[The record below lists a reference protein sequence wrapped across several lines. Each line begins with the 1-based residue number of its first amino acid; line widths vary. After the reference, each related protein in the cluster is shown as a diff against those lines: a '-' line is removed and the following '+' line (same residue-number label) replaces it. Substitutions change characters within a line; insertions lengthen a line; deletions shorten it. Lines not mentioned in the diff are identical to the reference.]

1 MSWQAS
7 LQISSGA
14 VLCNAPAT
22 LNADVRRQQ
31 LAPGVIQASGVQM
44 AGNKRLSFFGLG
56 VALASYSPH
65 VMGFAESAPP
75 STSENALTEIV
86 VTAQKRSENIQDVGM
101 AITAKSGEQLMEQNI
116 INVADLTRVEP
127 SLQFSQ
133 TQSGSPV
140 YTLRGVG
147 YFEQSLSAA
156 PTVSIY
162 QDEVAYPY
170 PVMSRGV
177 LLDPERVE
185 ILKGP
190 QGTLYGQNAT
200 GGAINFVA
208 AKPTNTFEGGFD
220 ESFSRF
226 DHNYLTAFVSGPL
239 SSTLRARVAF
249 STENGGSWQR
259 STTRGIDLGDKDTQ
273 IGRILLEW
281 TPTDR
286 LTLGLNLNGWTD
298 HSDTQA
304 GQIEGFRLQA
314 PGNVTPEINLSD
326 PASYI
331 PAPVGSAA
339 YNAYPAPIKAA
350 LGQPIVTNDSRA
362 ADWFA
367 GARPQNDESY
377 YQAALRVDYSFMDEL
392 GLTSLTSFQ
401 HFAEGNVVDQGGT
414 QAAEETSVVRGTVK
428 SYAEE
433 VRLHGLF
440 DLGKINWLLGFN
452 FSREDTKENDFVS
465 PFISTASYSPL
476 ALGLPPFLDFGAV
489 DNNRTITKSVFANI
503 EYKIVE
509 SFDVHAGV
517 RYTKSDQN
525 LAGCSYSTYPSV
537 TILQNT
543 LSGLLGGH
551 APGTGVVGQCVT
563 LGPPPEFPVGIVTNT
578 LDQSNVPWRV
588 GVDWTPIAHNL
599 FYFTVSKGYKAG
611 SSPAVGASQ
620 AAQLT
625 PVTQESL
632 LSYELGSKSEFFDRT
647 LQANFS
653 IFHYDYTNK
662 QELGRVLDPVYGAL
676 QALLNIP
683 KSTEDG
689 AEVSLE
695 WRAAG
700 GLTFTG
706 AVTYL
711 DSRVTSDFH
720 DTGPYPLGP
729 TDLVNFKGEA
739 FPFTPKWSGQLGARY
754 QWDVGSHLSAFVEG
768 DSSYQSRASA
778 AFGSMEST
786 SEGAPA
792 LDIAPYGLLNL
803 SGGIAPKNRQW
814 HVDIWGKNVTN
825 KYYWNSVN
833 YVSDTVVRQ
842 IGMPATFG
850 VTVGYRF

>member
-1 MSWQAS
+1 MAGR
-7 LQISSGA
+7 LFKTLTFCGIIGYF
-14 VLCNAPAT
+14 T
-22 LNADVRRQQ
+22 LNPAFVG
-31 LAPGVIQASGVQM
+31 AFVEGPSPSASDNGI
-44 AGNKRLSFFGLG
+44 A
-56 VALASYSPH
+56 
-65 VMGFAESAPP
+65 
-75 STSENALTEIV
+75 EIV
-86 VTAQKRSENIQDVGM
+86 VTAQKRSENIQEVGM
-101 AITAKSGEQLMEQNI
+101 AINAKSGEQLAEQNI
-116 INVADLTRVEP
+116 VSVADLVRVEP

-156 PTVSIY
+156 PTVSMY

-208 AKPTNTFEGGFD
+208 AKPTNTFEAGFD
-220 ESFSRF
+220 DTFGRF
-226 DHNYLTAFVSGPL
+226 NQNLLSAFVSGPL
-239 SSTLRARVAF
+239 SSTLKARLAF
-249 STENGGSWQR
+249 STENGGAWQR
-259 STTRGIDLGDKDTQ
+259 STTRGVDLGNKDTQ
-273 IGRILLEW
+273 IGRLLLEW
-281 TPTDR
+281 TPNEK

-314 PGNVTPEINLSD
+314 PGNVTPGISLTD
-326 PASYI
+326 PASYR
-331 PAPVGSAA
+331 PAAPGSPAF
-339 YNAYPAPIKAA
+339 NAYPALIQAV
-350 LGQPIVTNDSRA
+350 LGQPIITNDSRA
-362 ADWFA
+362 ADWYA
-367 GARPQNDESY
+367 GAHPQNGENY
-377 YQAALRVDYSFMDEL
+377 YQAALRADYSFFDEL

-401 HFAEGNVVDQGGT
+401 HFSESNVVDQGGT
-414 QAAEETSVVRGTVK
+414 AAGEETTLVRGTVK

-433 VRLHGLF
+433 LRFHGQF
-440 DLGKINWLLGFN
+440 NQNRINWLVGFN
-452 FSREDTKENDFVS
+452 FSREDTKEDDYVN
-465 PFISTASYSPL
+465 PFYSTASYSPV
-476 ALGLPPFLDFGAV
+476 ALGLTPFLDFGAV

-503 EYKIVE
+503 EYKIVDNL
-509 SFDVHAGV
+509 DVHAGV
-517 RYTKSDQN
+517 RYTKSDQD

-543 LSGLLGGH
+543 LSAILGGH

-563 LGPPPEFPVGIVTNT
+563 LGPPPEFAVGLVTNT
-578 LDQSNVPWRV
+578 LNQSNVPWRV
-588 GVDWTPIAHNL
+588 GVDWTPIPNNL
-599 FYFTVSKGYKAG
+599 VYFTVSKGFKAG

-620 AAQLT
+620 ADQLT

-632 LSYELGSKSEFFDRT
+632 LSYELGTKSEFFDRT
-647 LQANFS
+647 LQANVA

-662 QELGRVLDPVYGAL
+662 QELGRLLDPVYGAL

-683 KSTEDG
+683 KSTENG
-689 AEVSLE
+689 AELSVE
-695 WRAAG
+695 WRAMR
-700 GLTFTG
+700 GLTLTG

-711 DSRVTSDFH
+711 DSKVTSDFF

-754 QWDVGSHLSAFVEG
+754 QWNIGSKLTAFVSG

-778 AFGSMEST
+778 AFGSMESV
-786 SEGAPA
+786 SYGAPG
-792 LDIAPYGLLNL
+792 LEIAPYGLVNL
-803 SGGIAPKNRQW
+803 TVGIAPTDRHW
-814 HVDIWGKNVTN
+814 HIDVWGKNVTN

-850 VTVGYRF
+850 ATVGYRF

>member
-1 MSWQAS
+1 
-7 LQISSGA
+7 
-14 VLCNAPAT
+14 
-22 LNADVRRQQ
+22 
-31 LAPGVIQASGVQM
+31 M
-44 AGNKRLSFFGLG
+44 AGKLLKTLTFIGLG
-56 VALASYSPH
+56 FDLASYSTNVNAFP
-65 VMGFAESAPP
+65 ESPP
-75 STSENALTEIV
+75 QGGSDNALTEIV

-101 AITAKSGEQLMEQNI
+101 AITAKSGEQLIEQNI
-116 INVADLTRVEP
+116 VNVADLTRVEP

-133 TQSGSPV
+133 TQSGTPV

-208 AKPTNTFEGGFD
+208 AKPTNTFEAGFD
-220 ESFSRF
+220 DSFGRF
-226 DHNYLTAFVSGPL
+226 DHNFLTAFVSGPL
-239 SSTLRARVAF
+239 SSTIRARVAF
-249 STENGGSWQR
+249 STENGGAWQR
-259 STTRGIDLGDKDTQ
+259 STTRGDDLGNKDTQ

-281 TPTDR
+281 TPNEK

-298 HSDTQA
+298 HSDSQA
-304 GQIEGFRLQA
+304 GQLEGFRLQA
-314 PGNVTPEINLSD
+314 PGNVTPGINLTD
-326 PASYI
+326 PASYV
-331 PAPVGSAA
+331 PAPPGSAA
-339 YNAYPAPIKAA
+339 YNAYPAPIKSV

-367 GARPQNDESY
+367 GAHPQNDESY
-377 YQAALRVDYSFMDEL
+377 YQAALRIDYSIVNDL

-401 HFAEGNVVDQGGT
+401 HFREANVVDQGGT
-414 QAAEETSVVRGTVK
+414 EAGEETSVVRGTVK

-433 VRLHGLF
+433 LRLHGLL
-440 DLGKINWLLGFN
+440 DQGKINWLLGFN
-452 FSREDTKENDFVS
+452 FSREDTNEDDFVS
-465 PFISTASYSPL
+465 PFFSTASYSPL

-503 EYKIVE
+503 EYKIID
-509 SFDVHAGV
+509 SLGVHAGV
-517 RYTKSDQN
+517 RYTKSDQD

-563 LGPPPEFPVGIVTNT
+563 LGPPPDYAVGLVTNT

-588 GVDWTPIAHNL
+588 GIDWTPIPNNL

-620 AAQLT
+620 ADQLT

-632 LSYELGSKSEFFDRT
+632 LSYEVGSKSEFLDRT
-647 LQANFS
+647 LQVNSAV
-653 IFHYDYTNK
+653 FHYDYTNK
-662 QELGRVLDPVYGAL
+662 QELGRLLDPIYGAL

-683 KSTEDG
+683 KSTENG
-689 AEVSLE
+689 AELSVE
-695 WRAAG
+695 WRATR
-700 GLTFTG
+700 GLTLTG

-711 DSRVTSDFH
+711 DSKVTSDFF

-729 TDLVNFKGEA
+729 TDLINFKGEA

-754 QWDVGSHLSAFVEG
+754 QWDLGSNLTAFIAG

-778 AFGSMEST
+778 AFGSMEAT
-786 SEGAPA
+786 TYGAPG
-792 LDIAPYGLLNL
+792 LEIAPYGLLNL
-803 SGGIAPKNRQW
+803 TVGIAPKDRHW
-814 HVDIWGKNVTN
+814 HVDVWGKNVTN
-825 KYYWNSVN
+825 RYYWNSVN

-842 IGMPATFG
+842 VGMPATYG
-850 VTVGYRF
+850 ATIGYRF

>member
-1 MSWQAS
+1 
-7 LQISSGA
+7 
-14 VLCNAPAT
+14 
-22 LNADVRRQQ
+22 
-31 LAPGVIQASGVQM
+31 M
-44 AGNKRLSFFGLG
+44 AGKLLKTLTFIGLG
-56 VALASYSPH
+56 LDLASYSTNVNAFP
-65 VMGFAESAPP
+65 ESPP
-75 STSENALTEIV
+75 QGGSDNALTEIV

-101 AITAKSGEQLMEQNI
+101 AITAKSGEQLIEQNI
-116 INVADLTRVEP
+116 VNVADLTRVEP

-133 TQSGSPV
+133 TQSGTPV

-208 AKPTNTFEGGFD
+208 AKPTNTFEAGFD
-220 ESFSRF
+220 DSFGRF
-226 DHNYLTAFVSGPL
+226 DHNFLTAFVSGPL
-239 SSTLRARVAF
+239 SSTIRARVAF
-249 STENGGSWQR
+249 STENGGAWQR
-259 STTRGIDLGDKDTQ
+259 STTRGDDLGNKDTQ

-281 TPTDR
+281 TPNEK

-298 HSDTQA
+298 HSDSQA
-304 GQIEGFRLQA
+304 GQLEGFRLQA
-314 PGNVTPEINLSD
+314 PGNVTPGINLTD
-326 PASYI
+326 PASYV
-331 PAPVGSAA
+331 PAPPGSAA
-339 YNAYPAPIKAA
+339 YNAYPAPIKSV

-367 GARPQNDESY
+367 RVHPQNDESY
-377 YQAALRVDYSFMDEL
+377 YQAALRIDYSIVDDL

-401 HFAEGNVVDQGGT
+401 HFREANVVDQGGT
-414 QAAEETSVVRGTVK
+414 EAGEETSVVRGTVK

-433 VRLHGLF
+433 LRFHGLL
-440 DLGKINWLLGFN
+440 DQGKINWLLGFN
-452 FSREDTKENDFVS
+452 FSREDTNENDFVS

-489 DNNRTITKSVFANI
+489 DNNRTITKSIFANI
-503 EYKIVE
+503 QYKIID
-509 SFDVHAGV
+509 SLGFHAGV
-517 RYTKSDQN
+517 RYTKSDQD

-537 TILQNT
+537 TTLQNT

-563 LGPPPEFPVGIVTNT
+563 LGPPPNFAVGLVTNT

-588 GVDWTPIAHNL
+588 GIDWTPIPNNL

-620 AAQLT
+620 ADQLT

-632 LSYELGSKSEFFDRT
+632 LSYEVGSKSEFLDRT
-647 LQANFS
+647 LQVNSAV
-653 IFHYDYTNK
+653 FHYDYTNK
-662 QELGRVLDPVYGAL
+662 QELGRLLDPIYGAL

-683 KSTEDG
+683 KSTENG
-689 AEVSLE
+689 AELSVE
-695 WRAAG
+695 WRATR
-700 GLTFTG
+700 GLTLTG

-711 DSRVTSDFH
+711 DSKVTSDFF

-754 QWDVGSHLSAFVEG
+754 QWDLGSNLTAFIAG

-778 AFGSMEST
+778 AFGSMEAT
-786 SEGAPA
+786 TYGAPG
-792 LDIAPYGLLNL
+792 LEIAPYGLLNL
-803 SGGIAPKNRQW
+803 TVGIAPKDRHW
-814 HVDIWGKNVTN
+814 HVDVWGKNVTN

-842 IGMPATFG
+842 VGMRATFG
-850 VTVGYRF
+850 ATIGYRF